1 MERPSFR
8 GAGGASVPTS
18 AGRRRL
24 WKGRGGD
31 GGMVSDGEKEGR
43 WPPESA
49 FGATA
54 RPNKVNFY
62 PITLKLGHKPPV
74 DVVWRRVWPAKPY
87 GEFEGPLAKRSRM
100 KHRNGGKFLE
110 IFTGSR
116 IRHFPN
122 PDFDFHDKNHG
133 NFIFNST
140 LTPLTGDLTSPKHI
154 INHPNSR
161 ISGGH
166 M

>member
-1 MERPSFR
+1 M
-8 GAGGASVPTS
+8 AA
-18 AGRRRL
+18 
-24 WKGRGGD
+24 
-31 GGMVSDGEKEGR
+31 MVSDGEKEGR

-100 KHRNGGKFLE
+100 KHRNGGNGMLAGGAGRAATDDEPHVADLQEQGGDERVDHQFL
-110 IFTGSR
+110 I
-116 IRHFPN
+116 
-122 PDFDFHDKNHG
+122 
-133 NFIFNST
+133 
-140 LTPLTGDLTSPKHI
+140 
-154 INHPNSR
+154 
-161 ISGGH
+161 
-166 M
+166 